1 MSDPISAPVKREPPR
16 LLEQVR
22 NAIRRLHYS
31 IRTED
36 AYVHWVR
43 AFVRFHQMRHPRSM
57 GADEVRAYLTVLA
70 TEQRVSVSTHR
81 QAQSALVFLYRQ
93 VLGLD
98 LPWLADLERPQ
109 VKRRLPVVLGLD
121 EVRAIVGLLQGTHA
135 VLARLLYGT
144 GMRITEALQLRVKD
158 VDFERQVIVV
168 RAGKGGKDRVVMLPA
183 TPVPKAL
190 KAQTSPGVRPTS
202 PPAFVAWQRR
212 AT

>member
-1 MSDPISAPVKREPPR
+1 MLYVNTVLGMPIVPPPVPSPAPVGGSAGAALQSSDAPGQRSAGPR
-16 LLEQVR
+16 LLDQVR
-22 NAIRRLHYS
+22 ERIRYLHYS

-168 RAGKGGKDRVVMLPA
+168 RAGKGARTG
-183 TPVPKAL
+183 
-190 KAQTSPGVRPTS
+190 
-202 PPAFVAWQRR
+202 W
-212 AT
+212 